1 MKVDPV
7 DLKRLSDVLDKQVV
21 KNKNISTLN
30 TKVNSLEKKIP
41 DLNTLFQINQYNKD
55 KQSLQKKIVIF
66 IKKIPDVSGLS
77 ITTVLTTVLNY
88 WSWEQNS

>member
-30 TKVNSLEKKIP
+30 TKVNSLEKEIP
-41 DLNTLFQINQYNKD
+41 DLNTLFQINQYNID
-55 KQSLQKKIVIF
+55 KQNLQKKIVML
-66 IKKIPDVSGLS
+66 IKKMPDISGLS

-88 WSWEQNS
+88 

>member
-30 TKVNSLEKKIP
+30 TKVNSLEKEIP
-41 DLNTLFQINQYNKD
+41 DLNTLFQINQYNID
-55 KQSLQKKIVIF
+55 KQNLQKKIVML
-66 IKKIPDVSGLS
+66 IKKCQTLV
-77 ITTVLTTVLNY
+77 VN
-88 WSWEQNS
+88 Q

>member
-30 TKVNSLEKKIP
+30 TKVNSLEKEIP
-41 DLNTLFQINQYNKD
+41 DLNTLFQINQYNID
-55 KQSLQKKIVIF
+55 KQNLQKKIVML
-66 IKKIPDVSGLS
+66 IKKCQTLV
-77 ITTVLTTVLNY
+77 VY
-88 WSWEQNS
+88 Q

>member
-30 TKVNSLEKKIP
+30 TKVNSLEKEIP
-41 DLNTLFQINQYNKD
+41 DLNTLFQINQNNID
-55 KQSLQKKIVIF
+55 KQNLQKKIVML
-66 IKKIPDVSGLS
+66 IKKCQTLV
-77 ITTVLTTVLNY
+77 VY
-88 WSWEQNS
+88 Q

>member
-30 TKVNSLEKKIP
+30 TKVNSLEKEIP
-41 DLNTLFQINQYNKD
+41 DLNTLFQINQYDID
-55 KQSLQKKIVIF
+55 KQNLQKKIVML
-66 IKKIPDVSGLS
+66 IK
-77 ITTVLTTVLNY
+77 NARH
-88 WSWEQNS
+88 

>member
-30 TKVNSLEKKIP
+30 MKVNSLEKEIP
-41 DLNTLFQINQYNKD
+41 DLNTLFQINQYNID
-55 KQSLQKKIVIF
+55 KQNLQKKIVML
-66 IKKIPDVSGLS
+66 IKKCQTLV
-77 ITTVLTTVLNY
+77 VY
-88 WSWEQNS
+88 Q